1 MSLKKISEIIT
12 LILLVFATLTLSVLL
27 YARFL
32 YPDADYEQIAITI
45 KHLTP
50 KVILAALSLKD
61 YVLALLFFAF
71 VYPVCYFLLSKKQQF
86 IALILISAL
95 SLYLTGY
102 PTHFILSQTKTTLY
116 EQHYIAPE
124 TLQLTFPEH
133 KKNLVLIY
141 LESFEQNFTNEEYY
155 QKNLLPNL
163 QKLQQEGQFV
173 KNFSNLPGA
182 TFSVAAIVATHCG
195 IPMRIYT
202 PKPDIYQKSHFLP
215 QVVCFPELL
224 RQNGYQTAIIKAAD
238 ITYTD
243 VDIFAKS
250 HGYEE
255 AIGYNEI
262 IQTYPEDEL
271 KSHLGTFD
279 GINDKSLFEYAKKQL
294 ATFDSNKPFMLTLF
308 SLDTHGPNY
317 FKDPACPVVFNDERD
332 VFLCTDKI
340 VADFISWFKTTPY
353 YENTTIVIL
362 GDHLMPYALS
372 NKTPKTRGTFNAILN
387 LDDNLKL
394 DTTKTYST
402 YDFAPTILESLNIK
416 LDHRAFGLGRSLFA
430 KEPTLVEQLGFAYL
444 KNAIRQKSDLYQ
456 RFSTPPQKRSGTY
469 LPYQP
474 GTILNATEVLTYAD
488 VYKKVLTQNYL
499 DAITLTLPKRPQNG
513 LQLKIKFNA
522 VLNHKHSVTVSAN
535 DVVIGRVKGTKY
547 PKSPFELTADIPESA
562 LKDNKLK
569 LIFRN
574 DSGSYFVTHMG
585 ISLQEL
591 VITEK

>member
-1 MSLKKISEIIT
+1 MNLKKIAEIIT

-32 YPDADYEQIAITI
+32 YPDADYEQITITVE
-45 KHLTP
+45 HLTP
-50 KVILAALSLKD
+50 KVIFAALSLKD
-61 YVLALLFFAF
+61 YILALLFFIF
-71 VYPVCYFLLSKKQQF
+71 IYPICYFLLNKKQQL
-86 IALILISAL
+86 IALLFMSSL

-116 EQHYIAPE
+116 EQHYITPK
-124 TLQLTFPEH
+124 TLQLTFPKQ

-141 LESFEQNFTNEEYY
+141 LESFEQNFTEEKYY
-155 QKNLLPNL
+155 QKNLIPNL
-163 QKLQQEGQFV
+163 QKLQQKGQFV
-173 KNFSNLPGA
+173 TNYSNLPGA
-182 TFSVAAIVATHCG
+182 TFSVAAIVASQCG
-195 IPMRIYT
+195 IPIRPRAQKNDLYT
-202 PKPDIYQKSHFLP
+202 KSHFLP
-215 QVVCFPELL
+215 QAVCFPELL

-250 HGYEE
+250 HGYEK
-255 AIGYNEI
+255 AIGFEEI
-262 IQTYPEDEL
+262 VQTYPEDEL
-271 KSHLGTFD
+271 ESHLGTFD

-294 ATFDSNKPFMLTLF
+294 AAFNPDKPFMLTLF
-308 SLDTHGPNY
+308 SLDTHGPNF
-317 FKDPACPVVFNDERD
+317 FKDPSCPVVFNDERD
-332 VFLCTDKI
+332 AFLCTDKI

-353 YENTTIVIL
+353 YKNTTIVIL
-362 GDHLMPYALS
+362 GDHLMPYALN
-372 NKTPKTRGTFNAILN
+372 NKTPKKRGTYNAFLN
-387 LDDNLKL
+387 LDNSLKL

-416 LDHRAFGLGRSLFA
+416 LDNRAFGLGRSLFA
-430 KEPTLVEQLGFAYL
+430 KEPTLVEQLSFAYL
-444 KNAIRQKSDLYQ
+444 KNALRQKSDTYE
-456 RFSTPPQKRSGTY
+456 RFQTPPQERSGAY

-474 GTILNATEVLTYAD
+474 GTVLNATEVLTYAD
-488 VYKKVLTQNYL
+488 VYKKVLTRNYL
-499 DAITLTLPKRPQNG
+499 DTITLTLPKHPQNG

-547 PKSPFELTADIPESA
+547 PKFPFELTADIPESA

-574 DSGSYFVTHMG
+574 DSGTYYVTHMG
-585 ISLQEL
+585 ISLEEL